1 MNPYRAYQQQAYSAW
16 LRIDMILAL
25 YDGVIGKLEAAR
37 AALVKRDAAGAKK
50 LLERARLM
58 VAGLVSAVDPGR
70 GEMAAQFLRLYEF
83 VNHSLGAGDGPGV
96 EAALKVLRTLREGL
110 EGIRPQAAELERSG
124 QIPPA
129 GTVSGVHLTV

>member
-37 AALVKRDAAGAKK
+37 AALVRKNATGAKQP
-50 LLERARLM
+50 LERARLM
-58 VAGLVSAVDPGR
+58 VAGLVSAVDPSR

-83 VNHSLGAGDGPGV
+83 VNHSLEVGDVPSID
-96 EAALKVLRTLREGL
+96 AALKVLRTLREGL
-110 EGIRPQAAELERSG
+110 EEIRPEAAELERSG

-129 GTVSGVHLTV
+129 GALPGVHLTV

>member
-25 YDGVIGKLEAAR
+25 YDGVIGKLDAAR
-37 AALVKRDAAGAKK
+37 AALVKKDLAEAKK

-70 GEMAAQFLRLYEF
+70 GEMADQFLRLYEF
-83 VNHSLGAGDGPGV
+83 VNHSLGVGDVKSIDG
-96 EAALKVLRTLREGL
+96 ALKVLRTLREGL
-110 EGIRPQAAELERSG
+110 EAIRPEAAELERSG

-129 GTVSGVHLTV
+129 GAAAGVQMTV